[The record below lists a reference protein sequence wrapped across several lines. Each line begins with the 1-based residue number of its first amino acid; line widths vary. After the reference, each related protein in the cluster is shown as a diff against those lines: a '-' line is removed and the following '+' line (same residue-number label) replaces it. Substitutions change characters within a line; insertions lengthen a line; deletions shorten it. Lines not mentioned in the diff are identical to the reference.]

1 MQFHIDRGGQRF
13 GPYDAADVK
22 KYLADGTLLGT
33 DLGWRDGMAGWA
45 PLSSI
50 AELQGGGNAPPP
62 PTPGPPPTPSA
73 TACPQCGT
81 PSEPGQV
88 ICVGCGTRLGGVT
101 ASRGVRPVNP
111 VVEERQKS
119 KWVLVVGILLCVAF
133 LMPVY
138 TVMGDIVF
146 PSFKFSGKKTL
157 DVFNQM
163 MPLICGATLCGIA
176 FTTQAIARSI
186 VLLSLGGV
194 NLIVELANTGSTI
207 PVGNS
212 SVHIFLIFVGFT
224 CYLMGALSRY
234 YRPDSLTAFILAT
247 VGGAF
252 ICLFWLIPIEGMMG
266 RDGSMMLIVAFKM
279 FDISVALAIGMI
291 LMLGLSIAASVFC
304 FINTPKQPVPKV
316 QKFVRLSLIFMFS
329 AVAAMTLMTI
339 LAPVLSSGGVEFGD
353 KMKLALHQLTSAL
366 HATLAAVGMMMVLP
380 LGGMD
385 IFVGRADK

>member
-1 MQFHIDRGGQRF
+1 
-13 GPYDAADVK
+13 
-22 KYLADGTLLGT
+22 
-33 DLGWRDGMAGWA
+33 
-45 PLSSI
+45 
-50 AELQGGGNAPPP
+50 
-62 PTPGPPPTPSA
+62 
-73 TACPQCGT
+73 
-81 PSEPGQV
+81 
-88 ICVGCGTRLGGVT
+88 
-101 ASRGVRPVNP
+101 
-111 VVEERQKS
+111 
-119 KWVLVVGILLCVAF
+119 
-133 LMPVY
+133 
-138 TVMGDIVF
+138 
-146 PSFKFSGKKTL
+146 
-157 DVFNQM
+157 
-163 MPLICGATLCGIA
+163 
-176 FTTQAIARSI
+176 
-186 VLLSLGGV
+186 
-194 NLIVELANTGSTI
+194 
-207 PVGNS
+207 
-212 SVHIFLIFVGFT
+212 
-224 CYLMGALSRY
+224 
-234 YRPDSLTAFILAT
+234 RPDSLTAFILAT